1 MKIIQSI
8 SDSNTGLKRE
18 VTITSIFMN
27 LVNETYTIQF
37 EISFYTL
44 INSTK
49 VYLPV
54 KMPIPEFVTT
64 NNRRML
70 PDATGAISLF
80 SDTEE
85 GWENAIPETLFYD
98 YLIQSNTV
106 SLPDL
111 IRGAILNL
119 DSEKWNW
126 FKEE

>member
-1 MKIIQSI
+1 MEIIQKI
-8 SDSNTGLKRE
+8 SNSKTGLNRE
-18 VTITSIFMN
+18 VE
-27 LVNETYTIQF
+27 L
-37 EISFYTL
+37 
-44 INSTK
+44 
-49 VYLPV
+49 VYLKIEKAEYQLQLQVAYYVLNGEEKIYLPKKIV
-54 KMPIPEFVTT
+54 CKEFVTT

-70 PDATGAISLF
+70 PNETGAISLF
-80 SDTEE
+80 SDTED

-111 IRGAILNL
+111 IRSAILNL

>member
-1 MKIIQSI
+1 MEIIQQI
-8 SDSNTGLKRE
+8 SNSKTGLKRE
-18 VTITSIFMN
+18 VE
-27 LVNETYTIQF
+27 L
-37 EISFYTL
+37 
-44 INSTK
+44 
-49 VYLPV
+49 VYLKIEKAEYQLQLQVVYYVLNEDEKIYLPQKIV
-54 KMPIPEFVTT
+54 CKEFVTT

-111 IRGAILNL
+111 IRSAILNL
-119 DSEKWNW
+119 DSERWNW

>member
-1 MKIIQSI
+1 MEIIQQITNSK
-8 SDSNTGLKRE
+8 TGLKRE
-18 VTITSIFMN
+18 VE
-27 LVNETYTIQF
+27 L
-37 EISFYTL
+37 
-44 INSTK
+44 
-49 VYLPV
+49 VYLKIEKAEYQLQLQVVYYVLNEDEKIYLPQKIV
-54 KMPIPEFVTT
+54 CKEFVTT

-111 IRGAILNL
+111 IRSAILNL
-119 DSEKWNW
+119 DSERWNW

>member
-1 MKIIQSI
+1 MEILQQI
-8 SDSNTGLKRE
+8 SDSITGLKRE
-18 VTITSIFMN
+18 VE
-27 LVNETYTIQF
+27 L
-37 EISFYTL
+37 
-44 INSTK
+44 
-49 VYLPV
+49 VYLKIEKAEYQLQLQVVYYVLNEEEKIYLPQKIV
-54 KMPIPEFVTT
+54 CKEFVTT

-70 PDATGAISLF
+70 TNATGAISLF

-111 IRGAILNL
+111 IRSAILNL
-119 DSEKWNW
+119 DSERWNW

>member
-1 MKIIQSI
+1 MEIIQQI
-8 SDSNTGLKRE
+8 SDSKTGIKRE
-18 VTITSIFMN
+18 VE
-27 LVNETYTIQF
+27 L
-37 EISFYTL
+37 
-44 INSTK
+44 
-49 VYLPV
+49 VYLKIEKAEYQLQLQVVYYVLNEEEKIYLPQKIV
-54 KMPIPEFVTT
+54 CKEFVTT

-111 IRGAILNL
+111 IRSAILNL
-119 DSEKWNW
+119 DSERWNW

>member
-1 MKIIQSI
+1 MEIIQQITNSK
-8 SDSNTGLKRE
+8 TGLKRE
-18 VTITSIFMN
+18 VE
-27 LVNETYTIQF
+27 L
-37 EISFYTL
+37 
-44 INSTK
+44 
-49 VYLPV
+49 VYLKIEKAEYQLQLQVVYYVLNEEEKIYLPQKIV
-54 KMPIPEFVTT
+54 CKEFVTT

-70 PDATGAISLF
+70 PNATGAISLF

-111 IRGAILNL
+111 IRSAILNL
-119 DSEKWNW
+119 DSERWNW

>member
-1 MKIIQSI
+1 MEIIQQI
-8 SDSNTGLKRE
+8 SDSKTGLKRE
-18 VTITSIFMN
+18 VE
-27 LVNETYTIQF
+27 L
-37 EISFYTL
+37 
-44 INSTK
+44 
-49 VYLPV
+49 VYLKIEKAEYQLQLQVVYYVLNEDEKIYLPQKIV
-54 KMPIPEFVTT
+54 CKEFVTT

-111 IRGAILNL
+111 IRSAILNL
-119 DSEKWNW
+119 DSERWNW

>member
-1 MKIIQSI
+1 MEIIQKI
-8 SDSNTGLKRE
+8 SDSKTGLKRE
-18 VTITSIFMN
+18 VE
-27 LVNETYTIQF
+27 L
-37 EISFYTL
+37 
-44 INSTK
+44 
-49 VYLPV
+49 VYLKIEKAEYQLQLQVVYYVLNEDEKIYLPQKIV
-54 KMPIPEFVTT
+54 CKEFVTT

-80 SDTEE
+80 YDTED

-111 IRGAILNL
+111 IRSAILNL
-119 DSEKWNW
+119 DSERWNW

>member
-1 MKIIQSI
+1 MEIIQKI
-8 SDSNTGLKRE
+8 SNSKTGLKRE
-18 VTITSIFMN
+18 VE
-27 LVNETYTIQF
+27 L
-37 EISFYTL
+37 
-44 INSTK
+44 
-49 VYLPV
+49 VYLKIEKAEYQLQLQVAYYVLNEEEKIYLPRKIV
-54 KMPIPEFVTT
+54 CKEFVTT

-70 PDATGAISLF
+70 PNATGAISLF

>member
-1 MKIIQSI
+1 MEIIQQI
-8 SDSNTGLKRE
+8 SNSKTGLKRE
-18 VTITSIFMN
+18 VE
-27 LVNETYTIQF
+27 L
-37 EISFYTL
+37 
-44 INSTK
+44 
-49 VYLPV
+49 VYLKIEKAEYQLQLQVVYYVLNEEEKIYLPQKIV
-54 KMPIPEFVTT
+54 CKEFVTT

-111 IRGAILNL
+111 IRSAILNL
-119 DSEKWNW
+119 DSERWNW

>member
-1 MKIIQSI
+1 MEIIQKI
-8 SDSNTGLKRE
+8 SNSKTGLKRE
-18 VTITSIFMN
+18 VE
-27 LVNETYTIQF
+27 L
-37 EISFYTL
+37 
-44 INSTK
+44 
-49 VYLPV
+49 VYLKIEKAEYQLQLQVAYYVLNEEEKIYLPRKIV
-54 KMPIPEFVTT
+54 CKEFVTT

-80 SDTEE
+80 YDTED

>member
-1 MKIIQSI
+1 MEIIQQITNSK
-8 SDSNTGLKRE
+8 TGLKRE
-18 VTITSIFMN
+18 VE
-27 LVNETYTIQF
+27 L
-37 EISFYTL
+37 
-44 INSTK
+44 
-49 VYLPV
+49 VYLKIEKAEYQLQLQVVYYVLNEEEKIYLPQKIV
-54 KMPIPEFVTT
+54 CKEFVTT

-111 IRGAILNL
+111 IRSAILNL
-119 DSEKWNW
+119 DSERWNW

>member
-1 MKIIQSI
+1 MEIIQKI
-8 SDSNTGLKRE
+8 SDSKTGLKRE
-18 VTITSIFMN
+18 VE
-27 LVNETYTIQF
+27 L
-37 EISFYTL
+37 
-44 INSTK
+44 
-49 VYLPV
+49 VYLKIEKAEYQLQLQVVYYVLNEEEKIYLPQKIV
-54 KMPIPEFVTT
+54 CKEFVTT

-111 IRGAILNL
+111 IRSAILNL
-119 DSEKWNW
+119 DSERWNW

>member
-1 MKIIQSI
+1 MEIIQQITNSK
-8 SDSNTGLKRE
+8 TGLKRE
-18 VTITSIFMN
+18 VE
-27 LVNETYTIQF
+27 L
-37 EISFYTL
+37 
-44 INSTK
+44 
-49 VYLPV
+49 VYLKIEKAEYQLQLQVVYYVLNEEEKIYLPQKIV
-54 KMPIPEFVTT
+54 CKEFVTT

-80 SDTEE
+80 YDTED

-111 IRGAILNL
+111 IRSAILNL
-119 DSEKWNW
+119 DSERWNW

>member
-1 MKIIQSI
+1 MEIIQKITNSK
-8 SDSNTGLKRE
+8 TGLKRE
-18 VTITSIFMN
+18 VE
-27 LVNETYTIQF
+27 L
-37 EISFYTL
+37 
-44 INSTK
+44 
-49 VYLPV
+49 VYLKIEKAEYQLQLQVVYYVLNEEEKIYLPQKIV
-54 KMPIPEFVTT
+54 CKEFVTT

-98 YLIQSNTV
+98 YLIESNTV

-111 IRGAILNL
+111 IRSAILNL
-119 DSEKWNW
+119 DSERWNW

>member
-1 MKIIQSI
+1 MEIIQKI
-8 SDSNTGLKRE
+8 SNSKTGLKRE
-18 VTITSIFMN
+18 VE
-27 LVNETYTIQF
+27 L
-37 EISFYTL
+37 
-44 INSTK
+44 
-49 VYLPV
+49 VYLKIEKAEYQLQLQVAYYVLNEEEKIYLPRKIV
-54 KMPIPEFVTT
+54 CKEFVTT

-70 PDATGAISLF
+70 PNATGAISLF

-85 GWENAIPETLFYD
+85 DWENAIPETLFYD

>member
-1 MKIIQSI
+1 MEIIQQITNSK
-8 SDSNTGLKRE
+8 TGLKRE
-18 VTITSIFMN
+18 VE
-27 LVNETYTIQF
+27 L
-37 EISFYTL
+37 
-44 INSTK
+44 
-49 VYLPV
+49 VYLKIEKAEYQLQLQVVYYVLNEDEKIYLPQKIV
-54 KMPIPEFVTT
+54 CKEFVTT

-80 SDTEE
+80 YDTED

-111 IRGAILNL
+111 IRSAILNL
-119 DSEKWNW
+119 DSERWNW

>member
-1 MKIIQSI
+1 MEIIQQITNSK
-8 SDSNTGLKRE
+8 TGLKRE
-18 VTITSIFMN
+18 VE
-27 LVNETYTIQF
+27 L
-37 EISFYTL
+37 
-44 INSTK
+44 
-49 VYLPV
+49 VYLKIEKAEYQLQLQVAYYVLNEEEKIYLPKKIV
-54 KMPIPEFVTT
+54 CKEFVTT

-80 SDTEE
+80 YDTED

-111 IRGAILNL
+111 IRSAILNL
-119 DSEKWNW
+119 DSERWNW

>member
-1 MKIIQSI
+1 MEIIQQI
-8 SDSNTGLKRE
+8 SDSKTGLKRE
-18 VTITSIFMN
+18 VE
-27 LVNETYTIQF
+27 L
-37 EISFYTL
+37 
-44 INSTK
+44 
-49 VYLPV
+49 VYLKIEKAEYQLQLQVVYYVLNEEEKIYLPQKIV
-54 KMPIPEFVTT
+54 CKEFVTT

-70 PDATGAISLF
+70 PNATGAISLF

-111 IRGAILNL
+111 IRSAILNL
-119 DSEKWNW
+119 DSERWNW

>member
-1 MKIIQSI
+1 MEIIQKI
-8 SDSNTGLKRE
+8 SDSKTGLKRE
-18 VTITSIFMN
+18 VE
-27 LVNETYTIQF
+27 L
-37 EISFYTL
+37 
-44 INSTK
+44 
-49 VYLPV
+49 VYLKIEKAEYQLQLQVVYYVLNEEEKIYLPQKIV
-54 KMPIPEFVTT
+54 CKEFVTT

-70 PDATGAISLF
+70 FDAIGAISLF
-80 SDTEE
+80 SDTED

>member
-1 MKIIQSI
+1 MEIIQKI
-8 SDSNTGLKRE
+8 SDSKTGLKRE
-18 VTITSIFMN
+18 VE
-27 LVNETYTIQF
+27 L
-37 EISFYTL
+37 
-44 INSTK
+44 
-49 VYLPV
+49 VYLKIEKAEYQLQLQVVYYVLNEDEKIYLPQKIV
-54 KMPIPEFVTT
+54 CKEFVTT

-80 SDTEE
+80 YDTED

-119 DSEKWNW
+119 DSERWNW

>member
-1 MKIIQSI
+1 MEILQQI
-8 SDSNTGLKRE
+8 SDSITGLKRE
-18 VTITSIFMN
+18 VE
-27 LVNETYTIQF
+27 L
-37 EISFYTL
+37 
-44 INSTK
+44 
-49 VYLPV
+49 VYLKIEKAEYQLQLQVVYYVLNEDEKIYLPQKIV
-54 KMPIPEFVTT
+54 CKEFVTT

-111 IRGAILNL
+111 IRSAILNL
-119 DSEKWNW
+119 DSERWNW

>member
-1 MKIIQSI
+1 MEIIQKI
-8 SDSNTGLKRE
+8 SNSKTGLKRE
-18 VTITSIFMN
+18 VE
-27 LVNETYTIQF
+27 L
-37 EISFYTL
+37 
-44 INSTK
+44 
-49 VYLPV
+49 VYLKIEKAEYQLQLQVVYYVLNEDEKIYLPQKIV
-54 KMPIPEFVTT
+54 CKEFVTT

-70 PDATGAISLF
+70 PNATGAISLF

-111 IRGAILNL
+111 IRSAILNL
-119 DSEKWNW
+119 DSERWNW

>member
-1 MKIIQSI
+1 MEIIQQI
-8 SDSNTGLKRE
+8 SDSKTGLKRE
-18 VTITSIFMN
+18 VE
-27 LVNETYTIQF
+27 L
-37 EISFYTL
+37 
-44 INSTK
+44 
-49 VYLPV
+49 VYLKIEKAEYQLQLQVVYYVLNEEEKIYLPQKIV
-54 KMPIPEFVTT
+54 CKEFVTT

-111 IRGAILNL
+111 IRSAILNL
-119 DSEKWNW
+119 DSERWNW

>member
-1 MKIIQSI
+1 MEIIQQITNSK
-8 SDSNTGLKRE
+8 TGLKRE
-18 VTITSIFMN
+18 VE
-27 LVNETYTIQF
+27 L
-37 EISFYTL
+37 
-44 INSTK
+44 
-49 VYLPV
+49 VYLKIEKAEYQLQLQVVYYVLNEEEKIYLPKKIV
-54 KMPIPEFVTT
+54 CKEFVTT

-80 SDTEE
+80 YDTED

-111 IRGAILNL
+111 IRSAILNL
-119 DSEKWNW
+119 DSERWNW